1 MNLPKD
7 ESHRTQFR
15 RKGMFIRYAMG
26 KWHEKKIA
34 RAAAHR
40 KAGSRPTPFCVDC
53 YRVQA
58 PTGGRDLVRALR
70 AVGVGGAGGRAGA
83 AIEHYFLFSFL

>member
-1 MNLPKD
+1 MNLPKA

-15 RKGMFIRYAMG
+15 RKGVFIRYAMG

-58 PTGGRDLVRALR
+58 PTGGRDLATS
-70 AVGVGGAGGRAGA
+70 GGAGRRHSKSNPNYCSG
-83 AIEHYFLFSFL
+83 LSFT